1 MLLLPFIPAGVFK
14 VQHRQ
19 LPLKIDTLDAPQAVF
34 IWIPQRAGFFI
45 VQNKGAVISPARRHQ
60 RNVASVDTAAVHS
73 R

>member
-1 MLLLPFIPAGVFK
+1 MLLVPFFPAGVFK

-19 LPLKIDTLDAPQAVF
+19 LPLKIGPLDALQAVF

-45 VQNKGAVISPARRHQ
+45 VQNKGAVIGPARRHQ
-60 RNVASVDTAAVHS
+60 RNVASVDPAAVHS